1 MTSACISLNAV
12 LLFTSDSL
20 QKQSAFNRFERAHR
34 QFGELGVFTKFELS
48 FYLFLFFFFHFF
60 WLFSLSLSLCCVAQK
75 KCALARHST

>member
-48 FYLFLFFFFHFF
+48 FYLFLFFFSFLLAF
-60 WLFSLSLSLCCVAQK
+60 LSLSLSVV
-75 KCALARHST
+75 